1 MKVQRCYRAGVTDWW
16 KLEGDVEEAKVMRV
30 SGQQSPVLL
39 MVGQKLLETVGCLSC
54 VGNLITIDVRCA
66 YEIKFRIVVIRAS
79 FNKKETHFTSKL
91 DVNLRMKAVN
101 CYVWSRTL
109 CGAETWTLR
118 RVDQK
123 YLGSFEMWC

>member
-1 MKVQRCYRAGVTDWW
+1 MTDWW

-30 SGQQSPVLL
+30 SGQQSPVLI

-54 VGNLITIDVRCA
+54 VGSLITIDVRCTRDVKYSIA
-66 YEIKFRIVVIRAS
+66 MAKTALS
-79 FNKKETHFTSKL
+79 KKKALLTNRL
-91 DVNLRMKAVN
+91 DVNLRMKAIN

-118 RVDQK
+118 RVNQK